1 MFQIVMCN
9 MDDEIT
15 SIFDYTLQDGN
26 PNVNDVRTNLNSI
39 LLNKVAIQY
48 DRIRNKFI
56 YKRTLPITTD
66 NFKMYLRIINS
77 EDFLGFYKSDRDKL
91 ILLPYFSN
99 TYSNSIVNI
108 SGDEAIIIKISGD
121 CILSGNTVDNF
132 GITTYQPS
140 NIIFMKPIDVASNGL
155 LKYSNEDGGDS
166 FQYRI
171 ANIEQITYFEL
182 TIHNQD
188 DEFIPNFS
196 DYILLLQFVRHTTE
210 ENKLNSLLE
219 TLIDYVKQ
227 IYLRISQIVFPPSSI
242 SLCGVFLQWLGNFR
256 LDKRGPLEDSDVK
269 TRISDGPRF
278 LNRTR
283 CHLKNGHPTPSSRFR
298 HERPTRI
305 PSRRLRS
312 GPHPVQPKGTEGIT
326 VCGLDISRPR
336 LTAASSYA
344 SHPCYT
350 GCHVKPH
357 FWQPSTDAGPQAR
370 APLQAITGRH
380 GVT

>member
-227 IYLRISQIVFPPSSI
+227 IYLIISQIVFPPS
-242 SLCGVFLQWLGNFR
+242 
-256 LDKRGPLEDSDVK
+256 
-269 TRISDGPRF
+269 
-278 LNRTR
+278 
-283 CHLKNGHPTPSSRFR
+283 
-298 HERPTRI
+298 
-305 PSRRLRS
+305 
-312 GPHPVQPKGTEGIT
+312 
-326 VCGLDISRPR
+326 
-336 LTAASSYA
+336 
-344 SHPCYT
+344 
-350 GCHVKPH
+350 
-357 FWQPSTDAGPQAR
+357 
-370 APLQAITGRH
+370 
-380 GVT
+380 